1 MAASCHLEL
10 PYSNFMGTL
19 KGSEAAVKIVK
30 MRFELQGFGEILH
43 VGKLQGSEE
52 GLLVTYYDP
61 EAAATAKKAF
71 GVEPDTGLLKLSES
85 MSGDESTEANDS
97 DYSPSSPG
105 VFTPP
110 MTYGSL
116 PLFVDEDAQSSAA
129 SVESVAELNEVSKT
143 SKPRYVNSLELS
155 TVNWGQLSKKQ
166 EWRTALQLRGL
177 PQKLCEGRALEAVLT
192 SAGLMDLVS
201 EVRVTSGPST
211 GLKRTK
217 FGSAV
222 IHAKSVDTVTK
233 LTKFFHGRQFA
244 GSSLPVAVSF
254 ATTQVSSKSQGLSA
268 RQISFSTLA
277 EPKRVQSKSI
287 TEIKDMLMA
296 GGIQP
301 PPGLEGAGMW

>member
-61 EAAATAKKAF
+61 EAAATARKAF

-129 SVESVAELNEVSKT
+129 SVESVVELNEVSKT

-166 EWRTALQLRGL
+166 
-177 PQKLCEGRALEAVLT
+177 
-192 SAGLMDLVS
+192 
-201 EVRVTSGPST
+201 
-211 GLKRTK
+211 
-217 FGSAV
+217 
-222 IHAKSVDTVTK
+222 
-233 LTKFFHGRQFA
+233 
-244 GSSLPVAVSF
+244 
-254 ATTQVSSKSQGLSA
+254 
-268 RQISFSTLA
+268 
-277 EPKRVQSKSI
+277 
-287 TEIKDMLMA
+287 
-296 GGIQP
+296 
-301 PPGLEGAGMW
+301 